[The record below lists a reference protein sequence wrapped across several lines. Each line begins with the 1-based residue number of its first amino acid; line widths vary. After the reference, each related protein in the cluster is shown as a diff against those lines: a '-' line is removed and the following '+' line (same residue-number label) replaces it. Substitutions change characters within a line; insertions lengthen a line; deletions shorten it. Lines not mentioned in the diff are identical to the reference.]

1 MTANEIPPKAD
12 LRLNRIKR
20 IVRVIRFLTSATI
33 ILDIVFGSV
42 FLADLAGAGFLPP
55 GIKVSFSPCLTYSAP
70 FQIPMV
76 ALVLALLRAGL
87 FFAGALILFRLLDLF
102 EGGKFFTAQNV
113 HYVKLL
119 GWLVL
124 MNWVV
129 ERLLDAVARALSPD
143 PVGLAAGLLIV
154 LIAWIMD
161 EGRKMQEEQELT
173 V

>member
-1 MTANEIPPKAD
+1 MNAIEIPPQAD

-20 IVRVIRFLTSATI
+20 IIRVIRFLTSATV
-33 ILDIVFGSV
+33 ILVIFYGSL
-42 FLADLAGAGFLPP
+42 FLADLAGAGIIRP
-55 GIKVSFSPCLTYSAP
+55 GMQVSFSPCLTYSAP
-70 FQIPMV
+70 FKIPMV

-87 FFAGALILFRLLDLF
+87 FFAGAFILFWLLDLF

-129 ERLLDAVARALSPD
+129 ERLLDAVAWALSPD
-143 PVGLAAGLLIV
+143 LVGLAAGLLIV